1 VGRERIGGTI
11 AWRARTTGSLVG
23 SLFLRAYSRAQRIEE
38 AAASRG
44 ATGSLSIGTMPTA
57 DPRLTLKMIG
67 MLFMV
72 LTIVLCG
79 ALLPRL

>member
-1 VGRERIGGTI
+1 
-11 AWRARTTGSLVG
+11 LVG

-57 DPRLTLKMIG
+57 DPRLALKVLGLLMVTL
-67 MLFMV
+67 L
-72 LTIVLCG
+72 LTLAG